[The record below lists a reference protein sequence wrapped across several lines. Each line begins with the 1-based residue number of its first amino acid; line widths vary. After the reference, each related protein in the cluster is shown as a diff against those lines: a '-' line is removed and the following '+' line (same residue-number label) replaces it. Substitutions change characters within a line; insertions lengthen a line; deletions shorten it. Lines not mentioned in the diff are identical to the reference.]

1 MILVEHEPF
10 EISIGLCWMLFMKIW
25 FHNPPCGRGYSP
37 IFFQPHQ
44 PAEPWR
50 TPFHSASNQGEALI
64 QNRSF
69 ASQAFYKDHHHSRN
83 TSPQLNS
90 FLSFNAHLDIINSFS
105 AVCRLRQLRTRIL
118 PKRIP
123 YFDFFALSSFL
134 SFLYFVLSTLSL
146 PPLQLHFPRLPE
158 LILPAGKPSHRLS
171 WFSHW
176 HRSRQIR
183 RVQEVWCR
191 LKTEEQEVWQW
202 KRKDC
207 LKVEQTWPEDPWIK

>member
-1 MILVEHEPF
+1 MNPLRLASAFVGCCLWKFDSIILRAAGA
-10 EISIGLCWMLFMKIW
+10 I
-25 FHNPPCGRGYSP
+25 
-37 IFFQPHQ
+37 
-44 PAEPWR
+44 A
-50 TPFHSASNQGEALI
+50 
-64 QNRSF
+64 RSF
-69 ASQAFYKDHHHSRN
+69 FSHINRLNPEGPHFTLPAIRVRLLFRIAVLPHKHFIKNRHHSRN

-105 AVCRLRQLRTRIL
+105 AVCWLRQLRSRIL

-134 SFLYFVLSTLSL
+134 SFLPFVLSILSL
-146 PPLQLHFPRLPE
+146 PPIQLHFPRLPE

-202 KRKDC
+202 KREDC
-207 LKVEQTWPEDPWIK
+207 LKVEQTRPQVPWIKVGK